1 VLELTSRGA
10 RLFWEMLDRADYA
23 VTYVKCW
30 AVDLIYGPE
39 PPTPADRQRKAEHE
53 RLREAFPIIG
63 LAGAIEDE
71 EPRTWSPERSA
82 LLRFSIR
89 HCQDRKCRLIGILT
103 ELASRGASWRA

>member
-1 VLELTSRGA
+1 VHPNTLVLDLISCVT
-10 RLFWEMLDRADYA
+10 RLFWEALDRADYA

-53 RLREAFPIIG
+53 RLREAFPMIG

-71 EPRTWSPERSA
+71 EPRTHVEPGTIGAAQVFDPALPRSEVPA
-82 LLRFSIR
+82 DR
-89 HCQDRKCRLIGILT
+89 HID
-103 ELASRGASWRA
+103 